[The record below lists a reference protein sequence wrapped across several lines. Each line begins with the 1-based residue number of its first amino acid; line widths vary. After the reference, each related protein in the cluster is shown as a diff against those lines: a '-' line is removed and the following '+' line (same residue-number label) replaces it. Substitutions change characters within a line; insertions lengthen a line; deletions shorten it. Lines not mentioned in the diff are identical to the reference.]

1 LSIRYS
7 NYRLFRRAIPAG
19 VGPANAHAGWYG
31 DCGSSASAPAM
42 AAMFAMLNNER
53 LAKGRPA
60 LGFLNPMLFK
70 AAAEH
75 RGGAAFA
82 DVSAGDNKWPVQCFL
97 NQSAGFVSQKGW
109 DPVTGL
115 GNPNFRELLKFLEH
129 MDGVRDARKQKQ
141 AQEGE
146 PDR

>member
-1 LSIRYS
+1 MQLCSSRVRERVTTCCSLSTS
-7 NYRLFRRAIPAG
+7 CAVPLTRLPL
-19 VGPANAHAGWYG
+19 YG
-31 DCGSSASAPAM
+31 
-42 AAMFAMLNNER
+42 N
-53 LAKGRPA
+53 
-60 LGFLNPMLFK
+60 

-129 MDGVRDARKQKQ
+129 MDGVRDARKKQKQ